1 MAAGWSSPKLRG
13 GWIPWALLHLQVM
26 ASFPLPS
33 ALRAYPCD
41 LAFSQNLCLR
51 VEAVTG
57 LVSVQEER
65 THRCECLKVLLWETN
80 DHKWSEV
87 KVAQSCP
94 TRWDPMDYTVHG
106 ILQAIILE
114 WIAFPFPFSR
124 GSSQPRDRT
133 QVSRVAGRLFTS
145 WAIMTTCHWQY
156 LKNVDYGLDNLWS
169 IVSCMQLHFLWA
181 SNLASINCNSPKRT
195 VKCI

>member
-51 VEAVTG
+51 VEAVTC
-57 LVSVQEER
+57 LVSVQGER

-133 QVSRVAGRLFTS
+133 QVSRVAGRFFISWTTKKALSLFLDLPITLKVS
-145 WAIMTTCHWQY
+145 VKNIFSEATHLQY
-156 LKNVDYGLDNLWS
+156 FANTLLKIVCLD
-169 IVSCMQLHFLWA
+169 FLWD
-181 SNLASINCNSPKRT
+181 KM
-195 VKCI
+195 V